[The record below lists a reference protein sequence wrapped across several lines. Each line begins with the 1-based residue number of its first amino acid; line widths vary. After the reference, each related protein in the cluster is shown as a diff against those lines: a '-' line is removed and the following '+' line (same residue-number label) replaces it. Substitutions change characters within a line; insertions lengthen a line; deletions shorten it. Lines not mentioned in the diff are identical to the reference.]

1 MTASFDGTTVVAPF
15 DGTTVVAPFEGT
27 FVVPFEG
34 TFDAYALVG
43 TPGTTRVA
51 LLCGWLSNL
60 TRIRRECQQGK
71 RTRGAPYFNFDEK
84 DMAIIESIARDG
96 GHSEEIVRE
105 INLLLRNYNLRRK
118 EILAF
123 NEGLQQLRAIAEEL
137 NRLEQ
142 QPKEIAQQLDF
153 LSQQK
158 ALLAPLQQE
167 LAQQQQ
173 EFELQLLNHNK
184 QQKKLDKNQQL
195 LQNGKVSDPEMFQDI
210 IFTLDVMDKPVIA
223 TDGFT
228 YEKRC
233 ILEWFQT
240 KRTSPMTGALLLST
254 QLIPNHSLKS
264 QINQWREQQTK
275 KAINAQDKT
284 SIVAKYNFI
293 LGILCLL
300 ICAVFLDWI

>member
-1 MTASFDGTTVVAPF
+1 MTS
-15 DGTTVVAPFEGT
+15 
-27 FVVPFEG
+27 FEG

-43 TPGTTRVA
+43 APGTTRVA

-60 TRIRRECQQGK
+60 TRIRIECQQGK
-71 RTRGAPYFNFDEK
+71 RTRVAPYYNFDEK

-142 QPKEIAQQLDF
+142 QPKEIAQQLD
-153 LSQQK
+153 LLAQQK

-173 EFELQLLNHNK
+173 EFELQLLNHNQ

-195 LQNGKVSDPEMFQDI
+195 LQNGENSDPEIFQDT
-210 IFTLDVMDKPVIA
+210 IFTLDVMDEPVIA

-233 ILEWFQT
+233 ILEWFQI
-240 KRTSPMTGALLLST
+240 KRTSPMTGARLLST

-275 KAINAQDKT
+275 KVINAQDKT
-284 SIVAKYNFI
+284 SIVAKYNSI